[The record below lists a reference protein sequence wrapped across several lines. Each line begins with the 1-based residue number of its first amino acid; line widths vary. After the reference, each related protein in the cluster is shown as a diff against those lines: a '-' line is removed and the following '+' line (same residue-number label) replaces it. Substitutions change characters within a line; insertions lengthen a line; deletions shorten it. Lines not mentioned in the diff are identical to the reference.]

1 MVRIGSSSVI
11 TKSAEVSERVPLDGS
26 DKVKVAVSVSSA
38 SVSLVMGI
46 SIVASVCPA
55 VTVTVP
61 VVPV

>member
-11 TKSAEVSERVPLDGS
+11 TRSAVELIRLPLDGS

-38 SVSLVMGI
+38 SASLVMGT